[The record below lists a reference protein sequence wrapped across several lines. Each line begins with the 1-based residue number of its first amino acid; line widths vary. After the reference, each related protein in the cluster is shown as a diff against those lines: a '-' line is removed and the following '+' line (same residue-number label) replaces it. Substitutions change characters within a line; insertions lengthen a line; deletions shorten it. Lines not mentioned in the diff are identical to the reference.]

1 MRRFGELSN
10 RQRSIEIALRICQCA
25 LDTVGF
31 GLQLQQRRK
40 LRLATGAPVIND
52 QLPSHSPGDCPRP
65 DSFSIIANARS
76 MPAVIPAEVHTGP
89 SMMKM
94 R

>member
-10 RQRSIEIALRICQCA
+10 RQRRMEIALRICQCA

-31 GLQLQQRRK
+31 GLQLQQCRE
-40 LRLATGAPVIND
+40 LRLAAGAAVIND
-52 QLPSHSPGDCPRP
+52 QLPGHGPGHIRP
-65 DSFSIIANARS
+65 KSFSIMARVRS
-76 MPAVIPAEVHTGP
+76 MPAVIPAEVHTGC
-89 SMMKM
+89 